1 MLLEINLPKYDSI
14 SDDDESNLDMRL
26 FEDITSAS
34 IPDQQQIYFP
44 DKWCKSQDLP
54 CTSSSS
60 SMEEMINKLS
70 ATMIRTAK
78 TRGLQSNHILPDLIR
93 RGAQLTT
100 RKGETRRLT
109 RPKETTLVGTPNY
122 SGRPGREKIM
132 IHSRSIRSL
141 KLYDC

>member
-14 SDDDESNLDMRL
+14 SDDDESSLDMRL

-93 RGAQLTT
+93 RGARGKAKQDYISRNPKLFRPAGA
-100 RKGETRRLT
+100 RK
-109 RPKETTLVGTPNY
+109 NND
-122 SGRPGREKIM
+122 SQS
-132 IHSRSIRSL
+132 IHT
-141 KLYDC
+141 KP